1 MIKIADADKEKDSE
15 LSDAGSEHKK
25 PISNDILS
33 VETGPSAWERIIA
46 FVKRIPHWVFGV
58 AGGATVIGLITLL
71 VFIFFLNTHPVQVTV
86 QSFTW
91 ERKIEIE
98 AYEQRR
104 RDGWDTPSDA
114 YDIDTSWRVHHYDRV
129 YSYTSYYQC
138 GTADR
143 PRTCSTDHYNS
154 VAVYRT
160 YYDYTVDRWG
170 FDYWVVAK
178 ATDKDPQWP
187 VLPTTLNTAEVLGN
201 EREGSDRTES
211 YKVITDKGYVLSVKL
226 PVYMQ
231 LNVGS
236 TGTANVN
243 RQNDVRSVNWDINQ
257 TDS

>member
-1 MIKIADADKEKDSE
+1 MIKIADADKEKNSE
-15 LSDAGSEHKK
+15 LSDAGFEQKL
-25 PISNDILS
+25 PITNDIPP
-33 VETGPSAWERIIA
+33 VEAGPSVWERTTK
-46 FVKRIPHWVFGV
+46 FVKQVPNWVWGV
-58 AGGATVIGLITLL
+58 TGGATAIGLITFL

-114 YDIDTSWRVHHYDRV
+114 YDIDTSWQVHHYESV
-129 YSYTSYYQC
+129 YSHTSYYEC
-138 GTADR
+138 GTKEY
-143 PRTCSTDHYNS
+143 PRRCSTDHYRQEP
-154 VAVYRT
+154 VYRT

-170 FDYWVVAK
+170 FDYWLVAK
-178 ATDKDPQWP
+178 ATDKNPQWP
-187 VLPTTLNTAEVLGN
+187 TLPMTLSTAEVLGN
-201 EREGSDRTES
+201 EREGNDRTES

-243 RQNDVRSVNWDINQ
+243 RQNDVRSVNWDNL